1 MLVFPLRAVSKGKC
15 NMNDQQLREIMLELV
30 KQLAKAE
37 ARAIEL
43 MKQNEI
49 LKKEIFLLSRK
60 VEKN

>member
-1 MLVFPLRAVSKGKC
+1 
-15 NMNDQQLREIMLELV
+15 MNDQQLREIMLELV